1 MLNGITSPR
10 AGLLAICSLVWN
22 SSGLEK
28 CNNRLVKGRKSLSY
42 ALGTRLYIGNIVSG
56 QNHLIFST
64 SVHLRFST
72 QVQFAK
78 IYRN

>member
-28 CNNRLVKGRKSLSY
+28 CNNTLVKGRKVLCY
-42 ALGTRLYIGNIVSG
+42 VLEQYRCGGDIVTG
-56 QNHLIFST
+56 
-64 SVHLRFST
+64 
-72 QVQFAK
+72 
-78 IYRN
+78 